1 MKRAVLQ
8 FTACVLAAGMTV
20 SGTGIAAFAA
30 KDDALAGFGG
40 TAVQSVSGSTAEDT
54 QESETTA
61 ETQTEEAATEAT
73 TEAAQEAATEAVQ
86 ETAAEAAQDTT
97 DASTA
102 EETEN
107 SAQAGVLDTSM
118 NGQMAFAQCEEYINV
133 RKEASADS
141 EVVGKV
147 YNNGSVTI
155 LGAIDGWYKVQSG
168 NATGYVN
175 AEYFATGAQ
184 ADRLRKKLVIMWQR
198 FIPMP

>member
-40 TAVQSVSGSTAEDT
+40 TAAVQSVSGSTAEDT

-61 ETQTEEAATEAT
+61 ETQTEEAVTEAA

-118 NGQMAFAQCEEYINV
+118 LARWRLHSV
-133 RKEASADS
+133 R
-141 EVVGKV
+141 
-147 YNNGSVTI
+147 NI
-155 LGAIDGWYKVQSG
+155 L
-168 NATGYVN
+168 T
-175 AEYFATGAQ
+175 
-184 ADRLRKKLVIMWQR
+184 
-198 FIPMP
+198 

>member
-61 ETQTEEAATEAT
+61 ETQTEEAVTEAATEAT

-97 DASTA
+97 DA
-102 EETEN
+102 
-107 SAQAGVLDTSM
+107 
-118 NGQMAFAQCEEYINV
+118 
-133 RKEASADS
+133 
-141 EVVGKV
+141 
-147 YNNGSVTI
+147 GSIVTY
-155 LGAIDGWYKVQSG
+155 D
-168 NATGYVN
+168 
-175 AEYFATGAQ
+175 
-184 ADRLRKKLVIMWQR
+184 
-198 FIPMP
+198 